1 MRIRRTRCL
10 RRWGFSS
17 YDFCGELA
25 VVAARRRCAM
35 LRIDAPIGSVISK
48 VLGALVSGLLK
59 FYRFQAPALRAWL
72 I

>member
-1 MRIRRTRCL
+1 
-10 RRWGFSS
+10 
-17 YDFCGELA
+17 
-25 VVAARRRCAM
+25 M